1 MSRNLGAV
9 PTPRR
14 LRTISDPQLVVACR
28 RLAKDQVIWK
38 LKNGGT
44 DSPTAYLYRE
54 ALAEA
59 ARRKLTIHPPE
70 LVDGHPPEGG

>member
-1 MSRNLGAV
+1 M
-9 PTPRR
+9 
-14 LRTISDPQLVVACR
+14 SDPQLVVACR

-59 ARRKLTIHPPE
+59 SRRKLTIHPPE
-70 LVDGHPPEGG
+70 LVDDHPSESS